1 MIGAV
6 RSWLL
11 AVTAVSLLCALAGAL
26 MPKGPVERVGRL
38 VCGLVLMGAILSPVA
53 SLDVEGSQR
62 WLESCLASVRSQEA
76 ELEDRVNGQMKVIIE
91 QEYAAYIVDKAAS
104 LGLSCQVQ
112 VEAGESGAWPIPW
125 SVTVTGDLDEG
136 ARETLTRQIQEDF
149 AIPVERQV
157 YRERDQYESGD
168 GA

>member
-1 MIGAV
+1 MMGAV

-11 AVTAVSLLCALAGAL
+11 AVIAVSLLCAVADAL
-26 MPKGPVERVGRL
+26 IPSGGVKRVGRL

-91 QEYAAYIVDKAAS
+91 QEYAAYIVDKAAQ
-104 LGLSCQVQ
+104 LGLECTVR
-112 VEAGESGAWPIPW
+112 VECRLSEEGLYLPDRTEAEGLWTASAQEEMIRIIAE
-125 SVTVTGDLDEG
+125 DLG
-136 ARETLTRQIQEDF
+136 VPAQRQIYLEKEE
-149 AIPVERQV
+149 IP
-157 YRERDQYESGD
+157 
-168 GA
+168 

>member
-1 MIGAV
+1 MMGAV

-11 AVTAVSLLCALAGAL
+11 AVIAVSLLCAVADAL
-26 MPKGPVERVGRL
+26 IPSGGVKRVGRL

-91 QEYAAYIVDKAAS
+91 REYAAYIVDKAAG
-104 LGLSCQVQ
+104 LGLTCTVQ
-112 VEAGESGAWPIPW
+112 VECALSEDGLYLPVRTEVAGPQTADVQAQLIRIISE
-125 SVTVTGDLDEG
+125 DLGVPDS
-136 ARETLTRQIQEDF
+136 AQIYIDKEEL
-149 AIPVERQV
+149 P
-157 YRERDQYESGD
+157 
-168 GA
+168 

>member
-1 MIGAV
+1 MMGAV

-11 AVTAVSLLCALAGAL
+11 AVIAVSLLCAVADAL
-26 MPKGPVERVGRL
+26 IPSGGVKRVGRL

-91 QEYAAYIVDKAAS
+91 REYAAYIVDKAAQ
-104 LGLSCQVQ
+104 LGLECTVR
-112 VEAGESGAWPIPW
+112 VECRLSEEGLYLPDRTEAEGLWTASAQEEMIRIIAE
-125 SVTVTGDLDEG
+125 DLG
-136 ARETLTRQIQEDF
+136 VPAQRQIYLEKEE
-149 AIPVERQV
+149 IP
-157 YRERDQYESGD
+157 
-168 GA
+168 